1 MNPRLVLQP
10 GAVVTAGGRAYRITQ
25 VLDLETLLATET
37 ETGKTSRLRIS
48 ELAPTEFEDT
58 PSDSQASPD
67 LATVAPK
74 DWSIAEQRYAIVLP
88 ILEAPR
94 WTSEL
99 IYRQAKLAKVHPVT
113 IYRWLKQYQH
123 NGRVSALMPA
133 KPGAEPGQSRLPA
146 EVNTIVQV
154 TIDEVYLSKRKPSVQ
169 HICNEVSRRCRN
181 AGLKPPHPNTVRY
194 RINQLSD
201 KEKTRRREGGKAVC
215 DRYAPIRDPFPGAD
229 WPLAIVQIDHT
240 PVDIILV
247 DELDRQPVGRP
258 WITLAID
265 VFSRMVAGFYL
276 SFDPPGAM
284 SVGLCLAH
292 AILPKDTGLAR
303 HKITTP
309 WPLWGVMD
317 AVHADNAKE
326 FRGSMLRRACAEY
339 GIDLHWR
346 PVARPHY
353 GGHIERLCGTL
364 NEAIHALPGTTF
376 SNPKQRGAYRCE
388 AQAVFTLSE
397 FETWLTV
404 QIVEVYHQQVH
415 SGLGLPPVKQY
426 EQGIFGND
434 QQPGRGLPDRLLDE
448 TRLRLDLMP
457 YEERT
462 VQPYGIVIDEIHYFS
477 DSLRPWIQAKD
488 PADAKHKR
496 KFVVRRDPRDIS
508 VVYFYD
514 PELNEYF
521 EIPYR
526 DTSHPSMSVWELRE
540 VRRRL
545 REGGHHAVNEALEP
559 VLKIP
564 QLANCLSGQPSQE
577 ESNHANLDHRFA
589 VSGEHLVV
597 LAMTAVT

>member
-37 ETGKTSRLRIS
+37 ETGKTSRLRLS

-265 VFSRMVAGFYL
+265 VFSRMVAGFTSASIRL
-276 SFDPPGAM
+276 GRCRWDFVWPTPFCPKIRGWLDIRSQHPG
-284 SVGLCLAH
+284 
-292 AILPKDTGLAR
+292 
-303 HKITTP
+303 
-309 WPLWGVMD
+309 
-317 AVHADNAKE
+317 
-326 FRGSMLRRACAEY
+326 
-339 GIDLHWR
+339 
-346 PVARPHY
+346 
-353 GGHIERLCGTL
+353 
-364 NEAIHALPGTTF
+364 
-376 SNPKQRGAYRCE
+376 
-388 AQAVFTLSE
+388 
-397 FETWLTV
+397 
-404 QIVEVYHQQVH
+404 H
-415 SGLGLPPVKQY
+415 SGV
-426 EQGIFGND
+426 
-434 QQPGRGLPDRLLDE
+434 
-448 TRLRLDLMP
+448 
-457 YEERT
+457 
-462 VQPYGIVIDEIHYFS
+462 
-477 DSLRPWIQAKD
+477 
-488 PADAKHKR
+488 
-496 KFVVRRDPRDIS
+496 
-508 VVYFYD
+508 
-514 PELNEYF
+514 
-521 EIPYR
+521 
-526 DTSHPSMSVWELRE
+526 
-540 VRRRL
+540 
-545 REGGHHAVNEALEP
+545 
-559 VLKIP
+559 
-564 QLANCLSGQPSQE
+564 
-577 ESNHANLDHRFA
+577 
-589 VSGEHLVV
+589 
-597 LAMTAVT
+597 